1 MLTFVGLGLYDERSV
16 TVAGREAIRSCDR
29 AFAEFYTSDLVGTTV
44 AELAADHGVDIEVRD
59 RAGVERDP
67 EPILDAAAEADVCFL
82 AAGDA
87 MVSTTH
93 VDLRLRAEARGIDT
107 RVVHGVSAASAVPAL
122 CGLQNYRFG
131 KAVTLP
137 FPDAHGAGAVP
148 PSVVESVEANLA
160 RGLHTLVYL
169 DITADDEQ
177 RARRAERGARASERA
192 TGPRRGDGDA
202 RGTYMTGDVA
212 ADLLVNGWTDRL
224 GVVVARA
231 GGPAPVVAADRLSAL
246 AEREFGGPLHA
257 LVLPGDLHHVER
269 EALSTLAGAPAAA
282 LAVHN
287 ETSG

>member
-44 AELAADHGVDIEVRD
+44 DDLAAHHGVDVVVRD

-67 EPILDAAAEADVCFL
+67 EPILDAAADEDVCFL

-93 VDLRLRAEARGIDT
+93 VDLRLRAEARGVET

-160 RGLHTLVYL
+160 RGLHTLSYL

-177 RARRAERGARASERA
+177 RARRAA
-192 TGPRRGDGDA
+192 RRGDSET

-212 ADLLVNGWTDRL
+212 AGLLVEGWEDRL

-231 GGPAPVVAADRLSAL
+231 GSPDPVVAADRLSAL

-257 LVLPGDLHHVER
+257 LVLPGSLHHVER
-269 EALSTLAGAPAAA
+269 EALATLAGAPDEVLDDHDEA
-282 LAVHN
+282 
-287 ETSG
+287 TG

>member
-1 MLTFVGLGLYDERSV
+1 VLTFVGLGLYDERSV
-16 TVAGREAIRSCDR
+16 TVAGREALRSCDR
-29 AFAEFYTSDLVGTTV
+29 AFAEFYTSDLIGTSV
-44 AELAADHGVDIEVRD
+44 ADLAAHHDVEIATRD

-67 EPILDAAAEADVCFL
+67 EPILSAAECEDVCFL

-93 VDLRLRAEARGIDT
+93 VDLRLRAETRGIDT

-148 PSVVESVEANLA
+148 PSVVESVEVNLD

-177 RARRAERGARASERA
+177 RETRAA
-192 TGPRRGDGDA
+192 RRGDNER

-212 ADLLVNGWTDRL
+212 ASLLVEGWEDRL
-224 GVVVARA
+224 GIVVARA
-231 GGPAPVVAADRLSAL
+231 GSPDPVVAADRLSAL
-246 AEREFGGPLHA
+246 TDREFGGPLHA
-257 LVLPGDLHHVER
+257 LVLPGSLHHVER
-269 EALSTLAGAPAAA
+269 EALAA
-282 LAVHN
+282 LADAPERVLAAHD
-287 ETSG
+287 G

>member
-29 AFAEFYTSDLVGTTV
+29 VFAEFYTSDLVGTTV
-44 AELAADHGVDIEVRD
+44 EDLAVHHGVDVEVRD

-67 EPILDAAAEADVCFL
+67 EPILDAAADEDVCFL

-93 VDLRLRAEARGIDT
+93 VDLRLRAEERGIET
-107 RVVHGVSAASAVPAL
+107 RVVHGVSAASAIPAL

-177 RARRAERGARASERA
+177 RARRAA
-192 TGPRRGDGDA
+192 RRGDDER

-212 ADLLVNGWTDRL
+212 AGLLVEGWADRL

-231 GGPAPVVAADRLSAL
+231 GSPDPVVAADRLSAL
-246 AEREFGGPLHA
+246 ADRGFGGPLHA
-257 LVLPGDLHHVER
+257 LVVPGALHHVER
-269 EALSTLAGAPAAA
+269 EALATLAGAPENV
-282 LAVHN
+282 LGDHDGS
-287 ETSG
+287 TG